1 MSVYDV
7 QPPVVAPVC
16 FVMTAA
22 GTPTDVET
30 GAGLA
35 SPVTTPSGT
44 TGTLCKATH
53 AVMNQRRKRIKKK
66 IVYNGQTELEV
77 PAGIVYKF
85 AKSGTSVAISL
96 SSNENYFK
104 SPILGEKCI
113 PFCRISLSLSKVFSL
128 IGLSSS
134 NLVKNVV
141 KNRLVKSATC
151 ST

>member
-16 FVMTAA
+16 FVVTA

-53 AVMNQRRKRIKKK
+53 AVMNQRRIRIKTK
-66 IVYNGQTELEV
+66 ILYNGQTELEV
-77 PAGIVYKF
+77 PVGICIQICQNWDF
-85 AKSGTSVAISL
+85 SRQFL
-96 SSNENYFK
+96 EFK
-104 SPILGEKCI
+104 
-113 PFCRISLSLSKVFSL
+113 
-128 IGLSSS
+128 
-134 NLVKNVV
+134 
-141 KNRLVKSATC
+141 
-151 ST
+151 